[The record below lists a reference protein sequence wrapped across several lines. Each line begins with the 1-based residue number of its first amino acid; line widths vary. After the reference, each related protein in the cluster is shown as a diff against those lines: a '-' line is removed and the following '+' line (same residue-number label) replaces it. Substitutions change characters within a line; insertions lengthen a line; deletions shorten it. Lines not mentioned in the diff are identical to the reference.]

1 MAKSAKGKSKQKSQN
16 RITRIT
22 AGDKAAKPKKPS
34 ILATAKEL
42 AGRAQAE
49 KSNTKTART
58 SGAKTKTA
66 SKTSKSKKSK
76 NSKSR
81 RNPLSAI
88 TSYFRGAWQEIKQ
101 VRWPDR
107 RSTWGMV
114 GALIVFTAAL
124 FLVIILLDYGFAW
137 LFKLIMGTK

>member
-34 ILATAKEL
+34 ILGTAKEL
-42 AGRAQAE
+42 AGRAQTE
-49 KSNTKTART
+49 KSSTKTARP

-66 SKTSKSKKSK
+66 SKTSKSK

>member
-1 MAKSAKGKSKQKSQN
+1 MAESAKGKSKQKSQN

-42 AGRAQAE
+42 AGRAQTE
-49 KSNTKTART
+49 KSSTKTAKT
-58 SGAKTKTA
+58 SVKTKTA
-66 SKTSKSKKSK
+66 ASKPK

-88 TSYFRGAWQEIKQ
+88 TGYFRGAWQEIKQ

>member
-42 AGRAQAE
+42 AGRAQTE
-49 KSNTKTART
+49 KSSTKTVKT
-58 SGAKTKTA
+58 SVKTKTA
-66 SKTSKSKKSK
+66 ASKPK
-76 NSKSR
+76 NSKSH
-81 RNPLSAI
+81 RNPLSTI
-88 TSYFRGAWQEIKQ
+88 TGYFRGAWQEIKQ

>member
-66 SKTSKSKKSK
+66 SKTSKSK

-124 FLVIILLDYGFAW
+124 FLAIILLDYGFAW

>member
-42 AGRAQAE
+42 AGRTQAE
-49 KSNTKTART
+49 KSSTKTTRP

-66 SKTSKSKKSK
+66 SKTSKSK

-101 VRWPDR
+101 VRWPDC

>member
-1 MAKSAKGKSKQKSQN
+1 MAKSAKGKSKQKSQS

-42 AGRAQAE
+42 AGRTQAE
-49 KSNTKTART
+49 KSSTKTAKT
-58 SGAKTKTA
+58 SVKAKTAA
-66 SKTSKSKKSK
+66 SNPK
-76 NSKSR
+76 NSKSL

-88 TSYFRGAWQEIKQ
+88 TGYFRGAWQEIKQ

>member
-34 ILATAKEL
+34 ILTTAKEL
-42 AGRAQAE
+42 AGRTQTE

-58 SGAKTKTA
+58 SSTKTKTA
-66 SKTSKSKKSK
+66 SKTSKSKS
-76 NSKSR
+76 SKSR
-81 RNPLSAI
+81 RNPLNAI
-88 TSYFRGAWQEIKQ
+88 AGYFRGAWQEIKQ

>member
-1 MAKSAKGKSKQKSQN
+1 MAKSAKGKSKQKSQSH
-16 RITRIT
+16 ITRIT
-22 AGDKAAKPKKPS
+22 AGDKATKPKKPS

-42 AGRAQAE
+42 AGRAQTE
-49 KSNTKTART
+49 KSSAKTTKSSAKAKTA
-58 SGAKTKTA
+58 A
-66 SKTSKSKKSK
+66 SSPK

-88 TSYFRGAWQEIKQ
+88 TGYFRGAWQEIKQ

-114 GALIVFTAAL
+114 GALIVCTAAL

>member
-16 RITRIT
+16 HITRIT

-42 AGRAQAE
+42 AGRTQAE
-49 KSNTKTART
+49 KSNTKTTRP

-66 SKTSKSKKSK
+66 SKTSKSK

-88 TSYFRGAWQEIKQ
+88 TGYFRGAWQEIKQ

>member
-1 MAKSAKGKSKQKSQN
+1 MAKSAKGKSKQKAQN

-42 AGRAQAE
+42 AGRAQVE
-49 KSNTKTART
+49 KSSAKTAKT
-58 SGAKTKTA
+58 SAKTKTA
-66 SKTSKSKKSK
+66 ASKSK

>member
-49 KSNTKTART
+49 KSNAKTARP
-58 SGAKTKTA
+58 SGGAKTKTA
-66 SKTSKSKKSK
+66 SKTSKSK

-81 RNPLSAI
+81 RNLLSAI
-88 TSYFRGAWQEIKQ
+88 TGYFRGAWQEIKQ

-124 FLVIILLDYGFAW
+124 FLAIILLDYGFAW

>member
-42 AGRAQAE
+42 AGRTQAE
-49 KSNTKTART
+49 KSSTKTTRP
-58 SGAKTKTA
+58 SGAKTKTKTKTA
-66 SKTSKSKKSK
+66 SKSK
-76 NSKSR
+76 NSKNH

-88 TSYFRGAWQEIKQ
+88 TGYFRGAWQEIKQ

>member
-22 AGDKAAKPKKPS
+22 AGDKAAKSKKPS

-42 AGRAQAE
+42 ASRAQAE
-49 KSNTKTART
+49 KSSAK
-58 SGAKTKTA
+58 AKTT
-66 SKTSKSKKSK
+66 SKTSKSK

-88 TSYFRGAWQEIKQ
+88 TGYFRGAWQEIKQ

>member
-1 MAKSAKGKSKQKSQN
+1 MVKSAKGKSKQKSQN

-49 KSNTKTART
+49 KPSIKAAKP
-58 SGAKTKTA
+58 GAKTKTA
-66 SKTSKSKKSK
+66 NKTSKPK

-88 TSYFRGAWQEIKQ
+88 TGYFRGAWQEIKQ

>member
-1 MAKSAKGKSKQKSQN
+1 MVKSAKGKSKQKSQSH
-16 RITRIT
+16 ITRIT
-22 AGDKAAKPKKPS
+22 AGDKATKPKKPS

-42 AGRAQAE
+42 AGRAQTE
-49 KSNTKTART
+49 KSSAKTAKT
-58 SGAKTKTA
+58 SAKTKTA
-66 SKTSKSKKSK
+66 ASKPK
-76 NSKSR
+76 NSKSH
-81 RNPLSAI
+81 RNPLSTI
-88 TSYFRGAWQEIKQ
+88 TGYFRGAWQEIKQ

>member
-1 MAKSAKGKSKQKSQN
+1 VAKSAKGKSKQKSQSH
-16 RITRIT
+16 ITRIT
-22 AGDKAAKPKKPS
+22 AGDKATKPKKPS

-42 AGRAQAE
+42 AGRAQTE
-49 KSNTKTART
+49 KSSAKTTKSSAKAKTA
-58 SGAKTKTA
+58 A
-66 SKTSKSKKSK
+66 SSPK

-88 TSYFRGAWQEIKQ
+88 TGYFRGAWQEIKQ

>member
-42 AGRAQAE
+42 AGRTQTE
-49 KSNTKTART
+49 KSNTKTARP
-58 SGAKTKTA
+58 SGAKTKPA
-66 SKTSKSKKSK
+66 SKTSKSK

-88 TSYFRGAWQEIKQ
+88 TGYFRGAWQEIKQ

>member
-42 AGRAQAE
+42 AGRTQAE
-49 KSNTKTART
+49 KSSTKTTRP

-66 SKTSKSKKSK
+66 SKTNKSK

-88 TSYFRGAWQEIKQ
+88 TGYFRGAWQEIKQ

>member
-22 AGDKAAKPKKPS
+22 AGDKSAKPKKPS

-49 KSNTKTART
+49 KPSAKTTKT
-58 SGAKTKTA
+58 SAKTKTA
-66 SKTSKSKKSK
+66 ASNPK
-76 NSKSR
+76 NSKSH

-88 TSYFRGAWQEIKQ
+88 TGYFRGAWQEIKQ

>member
-16 RITRIT
+16 SITRIT

-42 AGRAQAE
+42 AGRAQTE
-49 KSNTKTART
+49 KSSTKTAKT
-58 SGAKTKTA
+58 SVKTKTA
-66 SKTSKSKKSK
+66 ASKPK

-88 TSYFRGAWQEIKQ
+88 ASYFRGAWQEIKQ

-114 GALIVFTAAL
+114 GTLIVFTAAL

>member
-1 MAKSAKGKSKQKSQN
+1 VAKSAKGKSKQKSQSH
-16 RITRIT
+16 ITRIT
-22 AGDKAAKPKKPS
+22 AGEKATKPKKPS

-42 AGRAQAE
+42 ASRAQAE
-49 KSNTKTART
+49 KSNTKTAKT
-58 SGAKTKTA
+58 SAKTKTA
-66 SKTSKSKKSK
+66 ASKPK
-76 NSKSR
+76 NSKSC

-88 TSYFRGAWQEIKQ
+88 TGYFRGAWQEIKQ

>member
-1 MAKSAKGKSKQKSQN
+1 MAKSAKGKSKQKSQSH
-16 RITRIT
+16 ITRIT
-22 AGDKAAKPKKPS
+22 AGEKATKPKKPS

-42 AGRAQAE
+42 AGRAQTE
-49 KSNTKTART
+49 KSSAKTAKT
-58 SGAKTKTA
+58 SAKTKTA
-66 SKTSKSKKSK
+66 ASKPK

-88 TSYFRGAWQEIKQ
+88 TGYFRGAWQEIKQ

>member
-42 AGRAQAE
+42 AGRAQTE
-49 KSNTKTART
+49 KSSTKTAKT
-58 SGAKTKTA
+58 SAKTKTA
-66 SKTSKSKKSK
+66 ASNPK
-76 NSKSR
+76 NSKSH
-81 RNPLSAI
+81 RNPLGTI
-88 TSYFRGAWQEIKQ
+88 TGYFRGAWQEIKQ

>member
-42 AGRAQAE
+42 AGRAQTE
-49 KSNTKTART
+49 KSSAKTAKT
-58 SGAKTKTA
+58 SAKTKTA
-66 SKTSKSKKSK
+66 ASKPK
-76 NSKSR
+76 NSRSR
-81 RNPLSAI
+81 RNPLSTI
-88 TSYFRGAWQEIKQ
+88 TGYFRGAWQEIKQ

>member
-1 MAKSAKGKSKQKSQN
+1 MVKSAKGKSKQKSQS

-42 AGRAQAE
+42 AGRTQAE
-49 KSNTKTART
+49 KSSTKTARP

-66 SKTSKSKKSK
+66 SKTSKSK

-88 TSYFRGAWQEIKQ
+88 TGYFRGAWQEIKQ

>member
-42 AGRAQAE
+42 AGRAQTE
-49 KSNTKTART
+49 KSSTKTARP

-66 SKTSKSKKSK
+66 SKTSKSKNSK
-76 NSKSR
+76 NH

-88 TSYFRGAWQEIKQ
+88 TDYFRGAWQEIKQ

>member
-1 MAKSAKGKSKQKSQN
+1 MAKSAKGKSKQKAQN

-42 AGRAQAE
+42 AGRAQTE
-49 KSNTKTART
+49 KSSTKTAKT
-58 SGAKTKTA
+58 SAKTKTA
-66 SKTSKSKKSK
+66 ASKPK
-76 NSKSR
+76 NSKSH

-88 TSYFRGAWQEIKQ
+88 TGYFRGAWQEIKQ

>member
-1 MAKSAKGKSKQKSQN
+1 MAKSAKGKSKQKAQN

-42 AGRAQAE
+42 AGRAQTE
-49 KSNTKTART
+49 KSSTKTAKT
-58 SGAKTKTA
+58 SVKTKTA
-66 SKTSKSKKSK
+66 ASKPK

-88 TSYFRGAWQEIKQ
+88 TGYFRGAWQEIKQ

>member
-22 AGDKAAKPKKPS
+22 AGDKAAKPKNPKKPS
-34 ILATAKEL
+34 ILAAAKEL

-49 KSNTKTART
+49 KSNTKTARP

-66 SKTSKSKKSK
+66 SKTSKSK

-88 TSYFRGAWQEIKQ
+88 TDYFRGAWQEIKQ

>member
-1 MAKSAKGKSKQKSQN
+1 M
-16 RITRIT
+16 
-22 AGDKAAKPKKPS
+22 
-34 ILATAKEL
+34 
-42 AGRAQAE
+42 
-49 KSNTKTART
+49 RT
-58 SGAKTKTA
+58 L
-66 SKTSKSKKSK
+66 
-76 NSKSR
+76 R
-81 RNPLSAI
+81 PYRNPLSAI
-88 TSYFRGAWQEIKQ
+88 TGYFRGAWQEIKQ

>member
-1 MAKSAKGKSKQKSQN
+1 MAKSAKGKSKQKAQN

-22 AGDKAAKPKKPS
+22 AGDKAAKSKKPS

-42 AGRAQAE
+42 AGRTQAE
-49 KSNTKTART
+49 KSSTKAARP
-58 SGAKTKTA
+58 SGAKTKTV
-66 SKTSKSKKSK
+66 SKPK
-76 NSKSR
+76 NSKSH
-81 RNPLSAI
+81 RNPLNAI
-88 TSYFRGAWQEIKQ
+88 TGYFRGAWQEIKQ

>member
-49 KSNTKTART
+49 KSSAKTTKSSAKAKTAA
-58 SGAKTKTA
+58 SSPKNVKTQPQSA
-66 SKTSKSKKSK
+66 QRHHWLFPRAPGRKTSKSAGQTAV
-76 NSKSR
+76 R
-81 RNPLSAI
+81 LGVWSA
-88 TSYFRGAWQEIKQ
+88 R
-101 VRWPDR
+101 
-107 RSTWGMV
+107 
-114 GALIVFTAAL
+114 
-124 FLVIILLDYGFAW
+124 
-137 LFKLIMGTK
+137 